1 MKNLIRLVFPILLL
15 GVMMG
20 CTGKMDGV
28 IRRDASRIDIM
39 YSDSRVSAAELV
51 AVLPDGEH
59 FRGKSEKFDRTK
71 EILETSKTG
80 IDDGSEHFKAVQTF
94 AGNAIATLSGS
105 RGNLIECRFK
115 LADIIIGYSGG
126 GFGICQISDGRIID
140 VFF

>member
-1 MKNLIRLVFPILLL
+1 MKNPIRLVLPILLL
-15 GVMMG
+15 GATMG
-20 CTGKMDGV
+20 CTGKLDGV

-39 YSDSRVSAAELV
+39 YSDSRVAAAELV

-59 FRGKSEKFDRTK
+59 FRGKSERFDRTK

-80 IDDGSEHFKAVQTF
+80 ISDGSEHFLAVQTF
-94 AGNAIATLSGS
+94 AGNAKATLSGS

-126 GFGICQISDGRIID
+126 GFGICQISDGRVID